1 MEHGK
6 STGHGRKGKHL
17 TMGERIVIE
26 RMLGAGYPA
35 PSIAATLDRHR
46 RTIEREIARGRVAH
60 RGSEWCTKIVYNA
73 DRGQDV
79 HALNATA
86 KGPKLKLRSNQELVD
101 FVSRHI
107 RENKESPA
115 VVAFKLKSSGIDGVV
130 CTNTLYS
137 YIDQGLI
144 AGVSNESLWEK
155 RKRSGRTRKVVRRSK
170 KAHTRRKSIEQRPA
184 VVESRSEFGHWEI
197 DLVVGSI
204 GCKAALMTLV
214 ERQTRKLIIRKL
226 PDKKHSSVRRALN
239 GIEREY
245 GAAAFRKT
253 FKTITADNGS
263 EFLDVDGMQRSV
275 LCNTARTRLFYAHPY
290 SSWERG
296 SNENTNRIIRRFIP
310 KGSNIANFSR
320 RQIKETE
327 EWINNYPR
335 KIIDFQSPQQLFQ
348 EIVGNIAA

>member
-1 MEHGK
+1 
-6 STGHGRKGKHL
+6 
-17 TMGERIVIE
+17 
-26 RMLGAGYPA
+26 
-35 PSIAATLDRHR
+35 
-46 RTIEREIARGRVAH
+46 
-60 RGSEWCTKIVYNA
+60 
-73 DRGQDV
+73 
-79 HALNATA
+79 
-86 KGPKLKLRSNQELVD
+86 
-101 FVSRHI
+101 
-107 RENKESPA
+107 
-115 VVAFKLKSSGIDGVV
+115 
-130 CTNTLYS
+130 
-137 YIDQGLI
+137 
-144 AGVSNESLWEK
+144 
-155 RKRSGRTRKVVRRSK
+155 
-170 KAHTRRKSIEQRPA
+170 
-184 VVESRSEFGHWEI
+184 
-197 DLVVGSI
+197 
-204 GCKAALMTLV
+204 MTLV

-348 EIVGNIAA
+348 EIVGNIAV